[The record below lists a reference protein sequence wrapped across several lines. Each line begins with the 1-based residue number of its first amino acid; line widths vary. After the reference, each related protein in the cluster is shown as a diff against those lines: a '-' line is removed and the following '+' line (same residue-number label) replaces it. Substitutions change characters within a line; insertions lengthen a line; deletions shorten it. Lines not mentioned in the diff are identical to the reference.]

1 MWQYILYST
10 SISTRITGSGTWI
23 NLVSSVLG
31 TGAESLYVSTFI
43 LMTAEFCFDAR
54 LEQWVP
60 VSTPSTALYTDTIP
74 VPQTRLAP
82 QPNSG
87 RDKRNLDD
95 RHSLVVES
103 TIVIL
108 YIYILHFDS
117 RQVRYPSGTG
127 SRYHSLLYHNN
138 IKKTGHKTKTQL
150 SFIHSS
156 SSCPPPPSVVKPSFN
171 TFNRYIKNMNLYY

>member
-31 TGAESLYVSTFI
+31 TGAESLYVSSFI
-43 LMTAEFCFDAR
+43 LITAEFCFDAR

-74 VPQTRLAP
+74 VLPVLVVVPQTRLAP

-108 YIYILHFDS
+108 YIYITFRLETS
-117 RQVRYPSGTG
+117 TIPKRNRIS
-127 SRYHSLLYHNN
+127 
-138 IKKTGHKTKTQL
+138 L
-150 SFIHSS
+150 SFIAVSQQ
-156 SSCPPPPSVVKPSFN
+156 
-171 TFNRYIKNMNLYY
+171 Y